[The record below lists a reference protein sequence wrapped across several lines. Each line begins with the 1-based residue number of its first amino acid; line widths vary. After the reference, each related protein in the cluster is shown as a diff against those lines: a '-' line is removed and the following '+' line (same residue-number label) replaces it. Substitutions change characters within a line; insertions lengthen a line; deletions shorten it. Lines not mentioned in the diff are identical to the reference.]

1 MINKEL
7 IKREELAEKFD
18 EIVEREVDNNLA
30 DIESM
35 LEDYVNDMVFNM
47 LDHEL
52 VITLS
57 ESELV
62 AFDKWEVKMKVVD
75 KFLELIDIN
84 VRVIR

>member
-18 EIVEREVDNNLA
+18 DIVEREVDNNLA

-75 KFLELIDIN
+75 KFLELIDVN

>member
-35 LEDYVNDMVFNM
+35 LRDYVNDMVFNM

-62 AFDKWEVKMKVVD
+62 AFDKWEVKMKVAD
-75 KFLELIDIN
+75 KLFELIDIN

>member
-75 KFLELIDIN
+75 KCLELIDIN

>member
-35 LEDYVNDMVFNM
+35 LEDYVKDMVFNM

-75 KFLELIDIN
+75 KFLDLIDIN

>member
-62 AFDKWEVKMKVVD
+62 AFDKWEVKMKVVE
-75 KFLELIDIN
+75 KIFELIDIN

>member
-7 IKREELAEKFD
+7 IKREELVEKFD

-62 AFDKWEVKMKVVD
+62 AFDEWEVKMRVVV
-75 KFLELIDIN
+75 KFLDLIDIN

>member
-7 IKREELAEKFD
+7 IKREELVEKFD

-35 LEDYVNDMVFNM
+35 LEDYVKDMVFDM
-47 LDHEL
+47 LDKEL

-62 AFDKWEVKMKVVD
+62 AFDEWEVKMRVVV
-75 KFLELIDIN
+75 KFLDLIDIN